1 MSNFQT
7 NIKMDVRDN
16 NQLVKVEEFNNIMRS
31 APAVLQRNQTSVS
44 ACNQAGQ
51 ALLDTIE
58 AAGGINTDELD
69 TAVAEYLAKTK
80 ITVDNMNKRRKA
92 LTQLLSNVSKSFTTL
107 EAAIDVKSSV
117 TIPYRLQ
124 QARNKYA
131 AKKLEEQRRRE
142 EEARRAQMVENEKA
156 QYRSD
161 ISLLLERTYGDYVS
175 RHISYLN
182 GVMNRATLS
191 TYDESVRLIKEAS
204 TDFSWSD
211 FVKGVNDTFTTCHIT
226 AETRKSIK
234 NEVASQKKVEFARR
248 YAFEMD
254 ELRQSLID
262 RLPSLR
268 KQLEEQE
275 ALRRTNEA
283 EAKRM
288 EEERQRKAREEAAR
302 LEEARKRQEE
312 EARAKAEADKAAAE
326 VQAAF
331 DFGAANAVSPAT
343 QKVKVKKKIKIT
355 NPQGFLQVYQMWFT
369 REGINMS
376 MEDLEKVH
384 KKMITFCE
392 KIANKDGET
401 IQSGFV
407 KYVDDVTAR

>member
-1 MSNFQT
+1 
-7 NIKMDVRDN
+7 
-16 NQLVKVEEFNNIMRS
+16 
-31 APAVLQRNQTSVS
+31 
-44 ACNQAGQ
+44 
-51 ALLDTIE
+51 
-58 AAGGINTDELD
+58 
-69 TAVAEYLAKTK
+69 
-80 ITVDNMNKRRKA
+80 
-92 LTQLLSNVSKSFTTL
+92 
-107 EAAIDVKSSV
+107 
-117 TIPYRLQ
+117 
-124 QARNKYA
+124 
-131 AKKLEEQRRRE
+131 
-142 EEARRAQMVENEKA
+142 MVENEKA

-182 GVMNRATLS
+182 GVMNRVTLS

>member
-7 NIKMDVRDN
+7 NIKMDARDN

-107 EAAIDVKSSV
+107 EAAIDVKSPV

-161 ISLLLERTYGDYVS
+161 ISLLLERAYGDYVS

>member
-161 ISLLLERTYGDYVS
+161 ISLLLERAYGDYVS

-191 TYDESVRLIKEAS
+191 NYDESVRLIKEAS

-211 FVKGVNDTFTTCHIT
+211 FVKGVNDTFTTCHMT

-234 NEVASQKKVEFARR
+234 NEVASQKKAEFARR

-376 MEDLEKVH
+376 MEDLEKAH

>member
-69 TAVAEYLAKTK
+69 TAVAEYLARTK

-161 ISLLLERTYGDYVS
+161 ISLLLERAYGDYVS

-275 ALRRTNEA
+275 ALRRTNDA

-326 VQAAF
+326 GQAAF

-376 MEDLEKVH
+376 MEDLEKAH